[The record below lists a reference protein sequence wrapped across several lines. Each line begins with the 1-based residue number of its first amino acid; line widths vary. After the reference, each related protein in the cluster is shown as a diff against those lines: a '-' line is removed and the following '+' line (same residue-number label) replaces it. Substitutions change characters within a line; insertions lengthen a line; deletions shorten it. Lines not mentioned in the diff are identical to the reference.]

1 MTTEKKIEKR
11 RLSGR
16 KIVGFA
22 VFALAA
28 LLLVVAIVGYAIR
41 ETGSVSGSLK
51 EMRSDAVVHI
61 ASEGMV
67 DKIARDAKAAR
78 LKELRANGHNGR
90 KFREIGLSEVES
102 LTGAAEAEA
111 RAEAEALYSNPV
123 VADPQALTDAVN
135 GMEERLAAYGAL
147 RDTERQN
154 FAGLYVSLVDSVG
167 SWTELTD
174 AAGED
179 DEALFTALCA
189 VEPKLSQPGNA
200 PLKAGFVRLARDM
213 ADTERARRARELE
226 TQLIQEVT
234 GEISDWTEL
243 AGLKD
248 AELWDRLC
256 NEVPALAENPAAK
269 DAVMTQAKANI
280 ETALAG
286 GEVTVQDSAATEGN
300 TPVGETQA
308 NYRYFVASEPL
319 AQLEA
324 EKNAADETLWEQ
336 LTAIIPNLTAIQSKD
351 RSAMLESIEKLL
363 WPGELSFTSRFQ
375 SYSAEI
381 GSDSAGL
388 ATRLAGNAENLLL
401 LGIALALLAAVFT
414 WWDTLTGRFGVPR
427 IIILLFF
434 LYLILAAQYYN
445 ISIPLMMGNV
455 LERMVMY
462 GILALAMM
470 PGIQCGIGLNMG
482 MTIGCIA
489 GLLGIVL
496 SLQFD
501 MTGAGGLVF
510 ACMSGAI
517 IALPLGWAYSILLN
531 RMKGN
536 EMTISTYVGFSFVSL
551 MCIAWMLLP
560 FSNPKIIWLLS
571 GQGLRV
577 THSLLGSYGHLLDR
591 FLSFEL
597 LGMRIPT
604 GGLLFVGLCCLLM
617 WLFSR
622 TRVGIAMTAA
632 GSNPRFA
639 EASGI
644 NVNSMRSL
652 GTILST
658 VFAAIGIV
666 IYSQSFGYA
675 QLYTAPRQLGFI
687 AASAILIGGASVRK
701 ARVGHVILG
710 VFLFEGVLVFGQ
722 QIANS
727 AVAGGGLSEVMRI
740 MISNGIIL
748 YALTQTGGGRRE

>member
-22 VFALAA
+22 VFTLAA

-51 EMRSDAVVHI
+51 QMRSDAVVHI

-123 VADPQALTDAVN
+123 VADPQALTEAVN

-189 VEPKLSQPGNA
+189 VEPRLSQPGNA

-269 DAVMTQAKANI
+269 DEVMTQAKANI

-351 RSAMLESIEKLL
+351 RSAMLESIE
-363 WPGELSFTSRFQ
+363 
-375 SYSAEI
+375 
-381 GSDSAGL
+381 
-388 ATRLAGNAENLLL
+388 
-401 LGIALALLAAVFT
+401 
-414 WWDTLTGRFGVPR
+414 
-427 IIILLFF
+427 
-434 LYLILAAQYYN
+434 
-445 ISIPLMMGNV
+445 
-455 LERMVMY
+455 
-462 GILALAMM
+462 
-470 PGIQCGIGLNMG
+470 
-482 MTIGCIA
+482 
-489 GLLGIVL
+489 
-496 SLQFD
+496 
-501 MTGAGGLVF
+501 
-510 ACMSGAI
+510 
-517 IALPLGWAYSILLN
+517 
-531 RMKGN
+531 
-536 EMTISTYVGFSFVSL
+536 
-551 MCIAWMLLP
+551 
-560 FSNPKIIWLLS
+560 
-571 GQGLRV
+571 
-577 THSLLGSYGHLLDR
+577 
-591 FLSFEL
+591 
-597 LGMRIPT
+597 
-604 GGLLFVGLCCLLM
+604 
-617 WLFSR
+617 
-622 TRVGIAMTAA
+622 
-632 GSNPRFA
+632 
-639 EASGI
+639 
-644 NVNSMRSL
+644 
-652 GTILST
+652 
-658 VFAAIGIV
+658 
-666 IYSQSFGYA
+666 
-675 QLYTAPRQLGFI
+675 
-687 AASAILIGGASVRK
+687 
-701 ARVGHVILG
+701 
-710 VFLFEGVLVFGQ
+710 
-722 QIANS
+722 
-727 AVAGGGLSEVMRI
+727 
-740 MISNGIIL
+740 
-748 YALTQTGGGRRE
+748 